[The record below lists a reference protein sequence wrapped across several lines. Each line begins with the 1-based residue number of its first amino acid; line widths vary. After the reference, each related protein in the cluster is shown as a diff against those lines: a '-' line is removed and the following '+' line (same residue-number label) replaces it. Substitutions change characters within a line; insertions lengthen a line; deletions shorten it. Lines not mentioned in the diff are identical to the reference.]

1 MVRDASVSVTGNTTA
16 LTDGDAS
23 ALTDGDALASRD
35 GGAPALT
42 TSRFSRFAWALL
54 GYEILVVAWGA
65 YVRASGSGTG
75 CGRHWPTCNGEIL
88 PRAPRVE
95 TMIELSHRL
104 SSGGALI
111 GTLVLFV
118 WALRVYPRRHRV
130 RTGAG
135 VTMLLM
141 VAEALIGA
149 GLVLFELVAH
159 DASMK
164 RALSIS
170 LHLINTFLLLAST
183 ATTAW
188 WASGGRPVRLRGQ
201 QGAGSAVTIILGVL
215 LAAMLVV
222 GASGAVTALGDTL
235 FPTPSLAAGIAQ
247 DFAPGSHLFVRLRA
261 IHPMLAMT
269 TAGAIVLAMGLV
281 RALRPARA
289 VGILSRVAASLA
301 VAQVAAGIA
310 DVLTRAPVAM
320 QLVHLALADLVW
332 ISLVLTGAAALAE
345 PEEARVVSST
355 DATAPALSGIL

>member
-1 MVRDASVSVTGNTTA
+1 MVSDASVSVTSDAAASTPSN
-16 LTDGDAS
+16 AS
-23 ALTDGDALASRD
+23 ALTDGDA
-35 GGAPALT
+35 PALT
-42 TSRFSRFAWALL
+42 APRSRFSRFAWALL
-54 GYEILVVAWGA
+54 GYEILVVVWGA
-65 YVRASGSGTG
+65 YVRASGSGAG
-75 CGRHWPTCNGEIL
+75 CGRHWPTCNGDIV
-88 PRAPRVE
+88 PRAARVE
-95 TMIELSHRL
+95 TLIELSHRL

-111 GTLVLFV
+111 GTVVLLV
-118 WALRVYPRRHRV
+118 WALLVYPRGHRV
-130 RTGAG
+130 RSGAG

-188 WASGGRPVRLRGQ
+188 WASGGRPLRLRGQ
-201 QGAGSAVTIILGVL
+201 PGAGSAVTIILGVL

-269 TAGAIVLAMGLV
+269 TAGAIVVAMGLV
-281 RALRPARA
+281 RSLRPARA

-301 VAQVAAGIA
+301 IAQVAAGIA
-310 DVLTRAPVAM
+310 DVLTRAPTAM

-332 ISLVLTGAAALAE
+332 ISLVLTGAAALAV
-345 PEEARVVSST
+345 PEEAPVVASS